1 MSSAD
6 ENTKKPIGDPPT
18 REQPVRADQGI
29 QSKQPNPPMMDP
41 FTEQRTKPA
50 GDGQGANAPHQTPP
64 HRSNRQDHGDDE
76 EVMPVEEGF
85 SPVP

>member
-1 MSSAD
+1 
-6 ENTKKPIGDPPT
+6 
-18 REQPVRADQGI
+18 
-29 QSKQPNPPMMDP
+29 MDP

-64 HRSNRQDHGDDE
+64 DRSNRQDHGDDE
-76 EVMPVEEGF
+76 EVMPIEEGF